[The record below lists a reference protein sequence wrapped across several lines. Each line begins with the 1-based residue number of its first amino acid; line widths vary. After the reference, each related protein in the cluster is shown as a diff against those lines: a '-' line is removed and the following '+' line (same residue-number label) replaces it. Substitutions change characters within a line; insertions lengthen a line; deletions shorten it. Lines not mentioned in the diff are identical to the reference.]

1 MNIGIFGGSFNPP
14 HKTHKKIA
22 TELINNNYLD
32 KVIYVPTGNKY
43 NKKEL
48 IDSYHRYN
56 MLKLMTKDNNILD
69 VSDYEL
75 KTNLTYTYQTL
86 NYFKNKY
93 KNDTIYF
100 ICGTDNLKEITTW
113 KNYQY
118 ILDNFKLIVLKR
130 NNDNIEDILTNI
142 NSNNIITANINLDN
156 TSSTLIRNI
165 INQETKEY
173 LLKFLE
179 ENIIKYIEENNLYK
193 EKVGY
198 YERNSKNIKRKV

>member
-1 MNIGIFGGSFNPP
+1 MKIGIFGGSFNPP
-14 HKTHKKIA
+14 HKTHKKIPL
-22 TELINNNYLD
+22 ELISNKYLD

-43 NKKEL
+43 NKKDL
-48 IDSYHRYN
+48 IDSFHRYN
-56 MLKLMTKDNNILD
+56 MLNLMTKDYPNLD

-86 NYFKNKY
+86 NYFQNKY

-100 ICGTDNLKEITTW
+100 ICGSDNLKEITTW

-118 ILDNFKLIVLKR
+118 ILDNFKILVLKR
-130 NNDNIEDILTNI
+130 NNDNLDEIITNI
-142 NSNNIITANINLDN
+142 NSDNIEIASISLDN

-165 INQETKEY
+165 ISNNTND
-173 LLKFLE
+173 LINFLD

-198 YERNSKNIKRKV
+198 HERNSKVIKRTK